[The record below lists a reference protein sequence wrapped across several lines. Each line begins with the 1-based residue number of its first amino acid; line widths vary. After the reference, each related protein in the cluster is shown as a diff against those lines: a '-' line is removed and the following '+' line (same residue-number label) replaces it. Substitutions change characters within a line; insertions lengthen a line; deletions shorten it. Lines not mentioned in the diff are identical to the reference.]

1 MPLISKITPATIRE
15 AAKALAR
22 GDLVAFPTETV
33 YGLGADAKNEI
44 AVKKIYEA
52 KGRPA
57 DHPLIVH
64 ISNLRLISEWTRQL
78 PDYANKLAIAFWPGP
93 MTLILPRTQLAG
105 DFITGGQ
112 DSVGIRI
119 PNQKNALSLLEKF
132 EKHGG
137 LGVAAPSANRFGK
150 VSPTTAGAVE
160 EELGAYLSLNDKIL
174 DGGLC
179 NVGLEST
186 IIDCTSESPM
196 ILRPG
201 AITQSMIFETT
212 NMNPVTEITSKLKAP
227 GLLAS
232 HYAPNAQV
240 VLDQNPQPGD
250 GFIALKNIKTPPGVN
265 RLAAPT
271 TIDELARTLYESL
284 RYADRLQIK
293 SVHVHVTDTDGIATA
308 IRDRLV
314 RAAHKTNNL
323 S

>member
-1 MPLISKITPATIRE
+1 MPLISKITPATIKE
-15 AAKALAR
+15 AATALAR

-150 VSPTTAGAVE
+150 VSPTTAAAVE

-186 IIDCTSESPM
+186 IIDCTSQSPM

-212 NMNPVTEITSKLKAP
+212 NMNPVTEITSNLKAP
-227 GLLAS
+227 GLLTS

-250 GFIALKNIKTPPGVN
+250 GFIALKNIKTPPGVH
-265 RLAAPT
+265 RLASPRNNC
-271 TIDELARTLYESL
+271 EFARVLYESL
-284 RYADRLQIK
+284 RYGDRLRLKTIHVEIPLGDDIAEAIKDRLIK
-293 SVHVHVTDTDGIATA
+293 SSN
-308 IRDRLV
+308 RSS
-314 RAAHKTNNL
+314 N
-323 S
+323 